1 MEHSYRRVED
11 GEGTYSARTFTKT
24 EAEAKDRFGT

>member
-11 GEGTYSARTFTKT
+11 GEGTDGARTFTET
-24 EAEAKDRFGT
+24 ETEAKDRFGT